1 MEDNRNLISSVKPVK
16 KKCKEGQQKVKTHKH
31 KATSHSS
38 ASTSTQTDPKPKIKT
53 VELDRKKM
61 VPKKPRSVKSKEK
74 EVKSNHPTKAES
86 NKRKGSK
93 RTRMNDLY
101 DDVEAKYS
109 VLERA
114 ERVLSSLADEFP
126 SFGKCMLPSNVA
138 HGFWL
143 HLPKSFCNMHLPSH
157 DTTVILVDEWG
168 NEYKTSYLLERNG
181 LSAGWRGF
189 SISHRLIKGDIL
201 IFRLIEP
208 CKMKVYIV
216 RVSGRDVVDAALCL
230 MNLDI
235 LKKSMEFDLVQ
246 KDNGKRK
253 KAKRLAE
260 PSFVDLSKPKEHVQ
274 NDSHSAVDLNVSPS
288 EHRSENNSEDLGS
301 EVLEG
306 SIAGSD
312 VTNRLQASEIC
323 FSGTSFLHDNPQK
336 SISCR

>member
-1 MEDNRNLISSVKPVK
+1 MDDSRNFSCVKPVK
-16 KKCKEGQQKVKTHKH
+16 KISKKSQQQVETHKH
-31 KATSHSS
+31 RPTSHSS
-38 ASTSTQTDPKPKIKT
+38 ASTSTQTDPSPKIKT
-53 VELDRKKM
+53 VQLDRKKM
-61 VPKKPRSVKSKEK
+61 IPKKRRSIKSKANQ
-74 EVKSNHPTKAES
+74 VKSNHPKKAES
-86 NKRKGSK
+86 NKRKGTK

-109 VLERA
+109 VLERG

-189 SISHRLIKGDIL
+189 SISHRLLKGDVL

-208 CKMKVYIV
+208 CKLKVYII
-216 RVSGRDVVDAALCL
+216 RVNGQDVVDAALCL
-230 MNLDI
+230 MNLDTE
-235 LKKSMEFDLVQ
+235 KKSMEFDLVQ
-246 KDNGKRK
+246 KDNRKRK
-253 KAKRLAE
+253 KAKSLAE
-260 PSFVDLSKPKEHVQ
+260 PCFVDFSKPKEHVQ

-288 EHRSENNSEDLGS
+288 NNSDDLDS
-301 EVLEG
+301 EVLE
-306 SIAGSD
+306 GSD
-312 VTNRLQASEIC
+312 VTNRLQSNEIC
-323 FSGTSFLHDNPQK
+323 CSETSFLHDNRQK
-336 SISCR
+336 SITCM